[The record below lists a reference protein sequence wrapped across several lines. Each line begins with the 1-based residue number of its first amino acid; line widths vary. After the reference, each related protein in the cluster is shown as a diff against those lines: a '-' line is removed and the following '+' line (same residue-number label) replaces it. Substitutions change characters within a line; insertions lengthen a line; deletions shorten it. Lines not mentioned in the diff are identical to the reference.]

1 MHSGEPLSFLLLLL
15 TFSLVLFFITTFLK
29 TETPPAS
36 APRSSSHAWK
46 LAYFWAQKRL
56 LVSVKMQQ
64 MYGFIF
70 QEKIGAQKAWITCLR
85 MPSRADSPTPQRQ
98 RQSLAQPA
106 NMSVEEEG
114 SLLGVRRER
123 RLGIS
128 APGKTNGCGSPS
140 PLHHRLLKRSGS
152 SEPPSAGRERL
163 MVPKDPSHYPRGQIG
178 TR

>member
-1 MHSGEPLSFLLLLL
+1 M
-15 TFSLVLFFITTFLK
+15 K
-29 TETPPAS
+29 TETSPAS
-36 APRSSSHAWK
+36 APRSASQAWK
-46 LAYFWAQKRL
+46 LAQLWAQKRL

-85 MPSRADSPTPQRQ
+85 MPSRADSPTPQSSETEPCSTCKYVSRGG
-98 RQSLAQPA
+98 
-106 NMSVEEEG
+106 G
-114 SLLGVRRER
+114 SLLGVRREK
-123 RLGIS
+123 RLRIS
-128 APGKTNGCGSPS
+128 APGKTNGCIEVGSPS

-178 TR
+178 TW